1 MLIFALA
8 VIAVFVVAS
17 VYFYF
22 RAEGLQRDL
31 LVAKREISNM
41 VKENN
46 AMISSMAAI
55 SATFEDIAKQRFN
68 HIKRVYESL
77 PKSEESVQQL
87 LIIQP
92 LIFNY
97 SLIYR
102 DCSKGNNR
110 FKAIT
115 EQCFNSYDDK
125 GYKAFITYVNSQED
139 KIRKMWASNNLNG
152 FISLAETLLRQHE
165 EKILKGASRAQV
177 KKAS

>member
-8 VIAVFVVAS
+8 VITVFVVAS

-41 VKENN
+41 VKENQ
-46 AMISSMAAI
+46 AMVTSMAAI
-55 SATFEDIAKQRFN
+55 STTFEDIAKQRFN
-68 HIKRVYESL
+68 HIKRIYESL
-77 PKSEESVQQL
+77 STSKESAQQL
-87 LIIQP
+87 LVIQP

-110 FKAIT
+110 LKTIT

-125 GYKAFITYVNSQED
+125 GYKAFITYINSQED
-139 KIRKMWASNNLNG
+139 KIRKMWSANNLNG
-152 FISLAETLLRQHE
+152 FISLTETLLRQHE
-165 EKILKGASRAQV
+165 EKILKAASQSQV